1 MESSPPPADKDPSM
15 PLRLLRRFI
24 PEQLQPRLLPKPASR
39 YPADPRAV
47 FILILC
53 IVSGLPLIL
62 TDIEPG
68 SLESLMP
75 TWWIV
80 LWGLALVCGAG
91 CALWGMSRQTVD
103 GILVEQ
109 VGSVIVGCSSII
121 YSAAI
126 IIAVGSSGIVSAG
139 IVFGWGLSCFWR
151 WLQLQALVVQ
161 GVAVVEGGKP

>member
-1 MESSPPPADKDPSM
+1 MESSPPPAHKGPIM
-15 PLRLLRRFI
+15 PLRLLRRI
-24 PEQLQPRLLPKPASR
+24 VPQQLQPRLLPKPASR

-75 TWWIV
+75 TWGIV
-80 LWGLALVCGAG
+80 LWGLALVSGAG

-109 VGSVIVGCSSII
+109 VGSVIVGCASII

-126 IIAVGSSGIVSAG
+126 LLVVGSSGLVSGG

-151 WLQLQALVVQ
+151 WLQLQALVNQ
-161 GVAVVEGGKP
+161 GVSVVVSDGT